1 MVSSRMMIHREAIQR
16 RDALLRRLPITG
28 EMLRGSLLLRTV
40 RPHRQ
45 SCAKCASGEGHPLWV
60 LNIGYPGGRT
70 RQFSLHADRIPEVR
84 RWLSNYRHLKDAIE
98 EICEL
103 NHVLL
108 RPDTSPTRRPRRD

>member
-1 MVSSRMMIHREAIQR
+1 MIHREALRR
-16 RDALLRRLPITG
+16 RDTLLRRLPVTG
-28 EMLRGSLLLRTV
+28 EMLRGSLLLRTI

-60 LNIGYPGGRT
+60 LTIGYPAGRT
-70 RQFSLHADRIPEVR
+70 RQFSLRAELVPEVR
-84 RWLSNYRHLKDAIE
+84 RWLSNYRKLKDTIE

-108 RPDTSPTRRPRRD
+108 RPERETSQSRSRRRD